1 MNIQRRMRVLR
12 RFGGAFGMLCVAW
25 TASAHAQAADI
36 VRGTLRSDSGRVIA
50 GATVMVTR
58 SSDRALSQ
66 TSTDSAGRWRVDIAD
81 GSGDYLVFVSAI
93 GFQSARRR
101 VQRVGNERELVVD
114 MTLATSAPQVLR
126 AVQVQAG
133 PPPRPGRGAAPRGTE
148 EVGASEKW
156 IDGVAGALSP
166 NARGDLNAMIGTVP
180 GLTTGPGGASLL
192 GADASSNL
200 NTLNGAALP
209 GGRLPRAANVDAR
222 FSGATF
228 DPTRGGFA
236 GGQFELQLSAGSRD
250 LQSRR
255 GFLTLDPSV
264 LQRTDAIGRAQGL
277 NGQNVRASLGADGE
291 LLRRRV
297 TYNGAFD
304 VQRASS
310 SPATLLSADASTL
323 RQAGLLADSLNRFT
337 SIANT
342 LQLPVGT
349 VASAGVR
356 NTSFTWLGRVDDIRD
371 TSRVLSLHTYLSRA
385 RDDGTGTQ
393 PLVAPS
399 AVSEGSL
406 TSGMVQVQHQHY
418 VGRARSIYNENRLAY
433 SRTVR
438 DARPAQSVPG
448 AAVVVGATDA
458 DGALEVA
465 TLYAGGATSPQ
476 VDEQQWTT
484 EGATEW
490 AWLAG
495 GTRHR
500 FRAIGWFRGD
510 GLESASRANAFGT
523 FQFTSLADLAA
534 NRPASFTRTLVEP
547 RRVGQSWNGAT
558 ALAHRWA
565 PTRRFQALYGARIE
579 AGALVGAPAANDD
592 VAAVFGVRTDRVA
605 RRIAVSPRAGF
616 TWRPLKDRP
625 VSTGINQSDLGL
637 FIRPSTNIVRGGI
650 GLFRDLYRPLT
661 IANAAAQTGLAGSTL
676 MLACT
681 GSAAPTP
688 TWTTYAQDVAT
699 IPSTCA
705 GGDAVLSQR
714 VPSVLAID
722 PSYDV
727 ARSWRANVNW
737 SGAAKGWLLRA
748 EAMAARNLGLTGRI
762 DHNVNPQARFV
773 EGGDG
778 RPIFVLPSGIDAASG
793 ATSAVGSRRDARFGA
808 VRTLRNDLQSE
819 GAQLTLG
826 ITSDIFRGGGRYV
839 SGSYTAQTVRQQYR
853 GFDGA
858 SAGDPSRIEWARG
871 AGDARHAIL
880 MQGGLPIPRVGSFSL
895 FVRLQSGLPFTPLV
909 AGDIDGDGVGGDR
922 AAIVEPSR
930 DVDPTRRA
938 GMTAL
943 LASAAPRVR
952 DCLAQQFGTVAAR
965 QSCRGSWTYESNARL
980 DVRIPSRLLGR
991 RTSLAINV
999 ANPLAGLDQLLH
1011 GSQLR
1016 GWGGPGMPDPVLL
1029 VPRGFDPT
1037 TQRFLY
1043 RVNPRFGDTR
1053 PTSTLF
1059 RSPFRVSMDFS
1070 WDLSRDA
1077 AAQQLDRSLD
1087 PERVNGAWLRPS
1099 AAQILRRYES
1109 RISSVHTVIM
1119 FNADTLFLTRT
1130 QIESFT
1136 RADSIFRGEARAIY
1150 AVLAD
1155 SLAALP
1161 LKFDG
1166 KAAVAMVAR
1175 ANAAYEALF
1184 WKQRDIIKSEL
1195 STVQGGALPNFIQR
1209 ILTTV
1214 LDPDPARWPR
1224 YRFDGQGSSVTV
1236 SVGS

>member
-1 MNIQRRMRVLR
+1 MSSNGPRGLGQSAIAIC
-12 RFGGAFGMLCVAW
+12 GALLLAW
-25 TASAHAQAADI
+25 ASVGHAQGSDI
-36 VRGTLRSDSGRVIA
+36 VRGTVRSDSGRVIA
-50 GATVMVTR
+50 GAAVMVTR

-66 TSTDSAGRWRVDIAD
+66 TSTDSAGRWRVAISD
-81 GSGDYLVFVSAI
+81 GSGDYLVFISAV

-101 VQRVGNERELVVD
+101 VQRVANERELVVD

-156 IDGVAGALSP
+156 VDGVAGARSP
-166 NARGDLNAMIGTVP
+166 NARGDLSAMIGMVP

-236 GGQFELQLSAGSRD
+236 GGQFELQLAAGSRD

-255 GFLTLDPSV
+255 AFLTLDPSV

-304 VQRASS
+304 VQYASS

-323 RQAGLLADSLNRFT
+323 RQAGLLADSVRQFT
-337 SIANT
+337 TIANT
-342 LQLPVGT
+342 LRLPVGD
-349 VASAGVR
+349 VASTGVR

-385 RDDGTGTQ
+385 HDDGVGAQ

-399 AVSEGSL
+399 AVSRGTL

-418 VGRARSIYNENRLAY
+418 VGRARAIYNENRLAF
-433 SRTVR
+433 SRTAR
-438 DARPAQSVPG
+438 DAGPALSLPG

-458 DGALEVA
+458 EGALEVA
-465 TLYAGGATSPQ
+465 TLQAGGATSPQ

-490 AWLAG
+490 AWLAK

-510 GLESASRANAFGT
+510 GIESASRANAFGI
-523 FQFTSLADLAA
+523 FQFSSLAELAA
-534 NRPASFTRTLVEP
+534 NRPASYTRTLIEP
-547 RRVGQSWNGAT
+547 RRAGQSWNSAV

-565 PTRRFQALYGARIE
+565 PNRRFQALYGARVE
-579 AGALVGAPAANDD
+579 AGALVGAPDANAD
-592 VAAVFGVRTDRVA
+592 VASALGVRTDRVA
-605 RRIAVSPRAGF
+605 RQIAVSPRAGF

-625 VSTGINQSDLGL
+625 VSTGINESNLGL

-650 GLFRDLYRPLT
+650 GLFRDLYRPST
-661 IANAAAQTGLAGSTL
+661 IATAAAQTGLAGSTL
-676 MLACT
+676 TLACT

-688 TWTTYAQDVAT
+688 SWTMYTQDVGT
-699 IPSTCA
+699 IPSVCA
-705 GGDAVLSQR
+705 GSDAVLAQR
-714 VPSVLAID
+714 APSVLAID

-727 ARSWRANVNW
+727 PRSWRASVNW

-748 EAMAARNLGLTGRI
+748 EAMAARNLGLAGRI

-773 EGGDG
+773 DGGDG
-778 RPIFVLPSGIDAASG
+778 RPIFVLPAGIDPASG
-793 ATSAVGSRRDARFGA
+793 VTSAVGSRRDGRFGA

-826 ITSDIFRGGGRYV
+826 VTSDIFRGGGRFV
-839 SGSYTAQTVRQQYR
+839 SGSYTVQTVRQQYR
-853 GFDGA
+853 GYDGA
-858 SAGDPSRIEWARG
+858 SSGDPSRIEWARG
-871 AGDARHAIL
+871 AGDARHSIL
-880 MQGGLPIPRVGSFSL
+880 LQGGLPIPRVGTFSV
-895 FVRLQSGLPFTPLV
+895 FMRLQSGLPFTPLV

-922 AAIVEPSR
+922 AAIVDPSR
-930 DVDPTRRA
+930 DADATRRA
-938 GMTAL
+938 GMTTL
-943 LASAAPRVR
+943 LASASPRIR
-952 DCLAQQFGTVAAR
+952 DCLAQQFGTVATR

-991 RTSLAINV
+991 RTSLAINL
-999 ANPLAGLDQLLH
+999 ANPLGGLDQLLH
-1011 GSQLR
+1011 GNRLR
-1016 GWGGPGMPDPVLL
+1016 GWGGPGVPDPVLL

-1037 TQRFLY
+1037 AQRFLY

-1053 PTSTLF
+1053 PASTLL

-1087 PERVNGAWLRPS
+1087 PERVNGSWQRPS
-1099 AAQILRRYES
+1099 AAQILRRYEA
-1109 RISSVHTVIM
+1109 RVSSVHTVIL
-1119 FNADTLFLTRT
+1119 FNADTLFLTRS

-1136 RADSIFRGEARAIY
+1136 RADSVFRSEARAIY
-1150 AVLAD
+1150 AVLSD

-1175 ANAAYEALF
+1175 ANSAYEALF
-1184 WKQRDIIKSEL
+1184 WKQRDVIKAEL
-1195 STVQGGALPNFIQR
+1195 STVQGGALPNFIKN

-1214 LDPDPARWPR
+1214 LDPDRARWPR
-1224 YRFDGQGSSVTV
+1224 YRFDGQGSSVSV
-1236 SVGS
+1236 SIG